1 MLESNASCMY
11 LENMKTF
18 ETDPN
23 TVRRP
28 VFPTALHKDAANVV
42 QEYFSIMPNVDTVL
56 AVNSCARGQAVD
68 DSDLDFA
75 ILAKLGTTAVQMES
89 IQANW
94 ESFSLENPKIR
105 NYKAY
110 SRYAHLHLDV
120 ISGEYK
126 PTVLEV
132 GVASDYFELE
142 IGNQVCYSAPMGEI
156 GEHFRTL
163 QEKWL
168 PFYDEKLR
176 DERFSMM
183 KSGCQYDLDHIPRYM
198 ARQLYFHA
206 FDILC
211 KAFQEYLQ
219 VLFIGRGVYP
229 IAYNKWIRY
238 QIESL
243 LGDYELYDRLPP
255 VLSVSDIESGEVN
268 KKAEMLQEL
277 LDQVQIRTQAVNPL
291 G

>member
-1 MLESNASCMY
+1 
-11 LENMKTF
+11 MKKSVTPERTF
-18 ETDPN
+18 
-23 TVRRP
+23 RRP

-42 QEYFSIMPNVDTVL
+42 QEYFSKIPEVDTVL
-56 AVNSCARGQAVD
+56 VVNSCARGQAVD

-75 ILAKLGTTAVQMES
+75 ILAKSDTTARQIKS
-89 IQANW
+89 IQTGW
-94 ESFSLENPKIR
+94 EGFSLENSKIG
-105 NYKAY
+105 NYKAF
-110 SRYAHLHLDV
+110 SKFAHLHLDV
-120 ISGEYK
+120 ISGNYT

-132 GVASDYFELE
+132 GVASDHFEIE
-142 IGNQVCYSAPMGEI
+142 IGNQVCYPAPMGDV
-156 GEHFRTL
+156 GEHFQIL

-168 PFYDEKLR
+168 PFYDERLR
-176 DERFSMM
+176 AERFSMM
-183 KSGCQYDLDHIPRYM
+183 KDGCQYDIDHIPRFM
-198 ARQLYFHA
+198 ARQLYFQA

-243 LGDYELYDRLPP
+243 LGDHDLYRRLSPI
-255 VLSVSDIESGEVN
+255 VSVSNIESSEVN

-277 LDQVQIRTQAVNPL
+277 LDQVTLRKRNLPTSST
-291 G
+291 